1 MSIDNLQVPQT
12 IREKL
17 VNPPF
22 GLPGISYQSAQT
34 IPAKSASPAIAIE
47 GLATGTPECIIKQSE
62 AAKFLSQL
70 KSLKKNQKL
79 IKKLYQNTG
88 IDTRHLAVNLLSEE
102 VFDFS
107 QQPGNI
113 QARMEM
119 FQKIAIPL
127 AEQVAKKALAV
138 AATDGVADSKEIV
151 DSIGL
156 VVFVT
161 STGFVAPGVDVALIE
176 RLGLRRNTARVT
188 VNFMGC
194 AAAMNGI
201 RIAADR
207 VKAYPNEKALV
218 VCLELSSINA
228 VFKDD
233 LNDVIIHSL
242 FGDGCAAVVIG
253 ARDDN
258 SIQQV
263 GKRQGK
269 IIIRD
274 HLSYLVEDTQDGIAL
289 GVRDNGITCTLS
301 RQLPDYIQSRVGS
314 IVESF
319 LSSNQLTKAEIDLWA
334 VHPGGPRIIQKVQS
348 SLDIS
353 DEQTAASWFILQ
365 KYGNLL
371 SAAILFVLEHMLHNC
386 TTLAGESTEDTSER
400 TGIAFSFSPGV
411 GVEGFLFEVI

>member
-1 MSIDNLQVPQT
+1 MSIDNLQIPQT
-12 IREKL
+12 IGEKL
-17 VNPPF
+17 INSPF
-22 GLPGISYQSAQT
+22 GLPAISRQSAQT
-34 IPAKSASPAIAIE
+34 VLSKSASSAIAIE

-62 AAKFLSQL
+62 ASELLSRL
-70 KSLKKNQKL
+70 GSLKKNQKL

-88 IDTRHLAVNLLSEE
+88 IETRHLAVNLLSEE
-102 VFDFS
+102 AINFS

-113 QARMEM
+113 QARMEI

-127 AEQVAKKALAV
+127 AEKVAKKALFF
-138 AATDGVADSKEIV
+138 AARDGVADSKKIV

-161 STGFVAPGVDVALIE
+161 STGFVAPGVDAALIE

-201 RIAADR
+201 RVAADH
-207 VKAYPNEKALV
+207 VKAYPNHKALV

-233 LNDVIIHSL
+233 LNDLIIHSL

-269 IIIRD
+269 IIIQD
-274 HLSYLVEDTQDGIAL
+274 HLSYLVEDTQDGISL
-289 GVRDNGITCTLS
+289 GVRDNGISCTLS
-301 RQLPDYIQSRVGS
+301 RQLPDYIESRVGS

-319 LSSNQLTKAEIDLWA
+319 LSSHQLTKAQIDLWG

-348 SLDIS
+348 SLDLS

-386 TTLAGESTEDTSER
+386 PTLASESIQETSSR